1 MAMNVLV
8 LFPVPPASAALP
20 ATSANAATP
29 PTSLLPANSIPFQP
43 PTWATQFSNRTMSAA
58 TIQLTV
64 VGTGS
69 VQAVATINVSND
81 GINWLKYVD
90 MTTQAGTTNAS
101 DGITLQAP
109 WRFIQAIITSITGG
123 GTANVLVGIN

>member
-1 MAMNVLV
+1 MSMNVLI
-8 LFPVPPASAALP
+8 LFPVPPAAAALP
-20 ATSANAATP
+20 ATSAP
-29 PTSLLPANSIPFQP
+29 PTLQPGSLLPAVPFQP

-69 VQAVATINVSND
+69 VQAVATINLSND

-90 MTTQAGTTNAS
+90 LTTQPGTTNRQC
-101 DGITLQAP
+101 GRERQGP
-109 WRFIQAIITSITGG
+109 KR
-123 GTANVLVGIN
+123 

>member
-1 MAMNVLV
+1 MAMNVLI
-8 LFPVPPASAALP
+8 LFPVPPAAAALP
-20 ATSANAATP
+20 ATSAP
-29 PTSLLPANSIPFQP
+29 PTLQPGSLLPAVPFQP

-69 VQAVATINVSND
+69 VQAVATINLSND

-90 MTTQAGTTNAS
+90 LTTQPGTTNAS
-101 DGITLQAP
+101 EGITLQAP
-109 WRFIQAIITSITGG
+109 WRYIQAIITSITGG

>member
-1 MAMNVLV
+1 MAMNILI
-8 LFPVPPASAALP
+8 LFPVPPAAAALP
-20 ATSANAATP
+20 ATSAP
-29 PTSLLPANSIPFQP
+29 PTLAPGSLLPAVPFQP

-69 VQAVATINVSND
+69 VQAVATIYLSND

-90 MTTQAGTTNAS
+90 LTTQTGTTNAS
-101 DGITLQAP
+101 EGITLQAP
-109 WRFIQAIITSITGG
+109 WRYIQAIITSITGG